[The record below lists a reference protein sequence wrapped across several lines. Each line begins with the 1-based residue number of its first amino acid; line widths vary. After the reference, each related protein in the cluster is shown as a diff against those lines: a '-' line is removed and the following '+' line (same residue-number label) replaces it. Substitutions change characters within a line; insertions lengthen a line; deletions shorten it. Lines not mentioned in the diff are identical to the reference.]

1 LKKDILALK
10 KVYDVKLAVAHK
22 EITVLKEN
30 LCAVKRIK
38 EIKDNDS
45 NITKKR
51 LAEARKEIDRLKKLN
66 SALQAENEKFVKLV
80 SNIKSSPE
88 KPNRRNYNAQGV
100 Y

>member
-1 LKKDILALK
+1 MYDI
-10 KVYDVKLAVAHK
+10 KLAVAHK

-45 NITKKR
+45 VMTNKK
-51 LAEARKEIDRLKKLN
+51 LTEARKEIDRVKRLN
-66 SALQAENEKFVKLV
+66 VALQAENEKLVKLV
-80 SNIKSSPE
+80 SSLKSSSS
-88 KPNRRNYNAQGV
+88 KPNRKNSNTQGV

>member
-1 LKKDILALK
+1 
-10 KVYDVKLAVAHK
+10 VYDIKLAVAHK

-45 NITKKR
+45 VMTNKK
-51 LAEARKEIDRLKKLN
+51 LTEARKEIDRVKRLN
-66 SALQAENEKFVKLV
+66 VALQAENEKLVKLV
-80 SNIKSSPE
+80 SSLKSSSS
-88 KPNRRNYNAQGV
+88 KPNRKNSNTQGV